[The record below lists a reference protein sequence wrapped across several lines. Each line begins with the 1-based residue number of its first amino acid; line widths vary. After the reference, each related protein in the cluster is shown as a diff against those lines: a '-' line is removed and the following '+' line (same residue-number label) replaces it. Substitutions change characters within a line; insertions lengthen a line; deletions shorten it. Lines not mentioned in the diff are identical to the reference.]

1 MECQSYC
8 ITWNSILPYPI
19 IFKRWKYNHYFIIL
33 VVLFESSI
41 QQSLK
46 TKDYKEHPSHSM
58 YLKLKNHL
66 KKKQADLLGLSSSLL
81 WLQQGRILLHIFL
94 LQNDR
99 LISSVIYFFFF
110 LFLLLFKFLFF
121 LLLLLFLY
129 SLITLRKQEHTDLA
143 EMLSPDIITWCGS
156 LSRGTMNEINK
167 LQHTFHELKR
177 GKLLQ
182 I

>member
-19 IFKRWKYNHYFIIL
+19 IFKWWKYNHYFIIL

-66 KKKQADLLGLSSSLL
+66 KKNKQIYLAWARRFFGFNKAEYFCISSFYRAIGLPLVQYTSFSSCFFFSSSS
-81 WLQQGRILLHIFL
+81 F
-94 LQNDR
+94 
-99 LISSVIYFFFF
+99 SSCFFFSSSIP
-110 LFLLLFKFLFF
+110 L
-121 LLLLLFLY
+121 
-129 SLITLRKQEHTDLA
+129 
-143 EMLSPDIITWCGS
+143 
-156 LSRGTMNEINK
+156 
-167 LQHTFHELKR
+167 
-177 GKLLQ
+177 
-182 I
+182 